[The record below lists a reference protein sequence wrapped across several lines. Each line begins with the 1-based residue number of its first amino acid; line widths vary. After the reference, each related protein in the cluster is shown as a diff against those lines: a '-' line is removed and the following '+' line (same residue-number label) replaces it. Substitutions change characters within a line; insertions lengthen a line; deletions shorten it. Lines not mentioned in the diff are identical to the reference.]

1 MVKTFGSQIFDVSA
15 DFSFLFYHKAISW
28 TLYNLALYPEW
39 QRKCQDEVKEVY
51 GDKNELEWLDTQLH
65 MNHSRFQYDCLMYA

>member
-15 DFSFLFYHKAISW
+15 DFPFLFYHKAISW
-28 TLYNLALYPEW
+28 TLYNLALNPEW

>member
-28 TLYNLALYPEW
+28 TLYNVALHPEW
-39 QRKCQDEVKEVY
+39 QRKCHDEVKQVY
-51 GDKNELEWLDTQLH
+51 GDKNELEWLDAQLQIIFAFD
-65 MNHSRFQYDCLMYA
+65 MTV